1 MGIHGTLQVPEGEEE
16 QGAGWADGSNDP
28 DLRHTGQGSGEGFG
42 LNSDLWCNGCQV
54 GAIDHN
60 ICHWDRSATS
70 NKSNQIVS
78 IAMHLYR
85 DILVNP
91 SCTMAG
97 LASLNSSKQN
107 IIKIV
112 ASRSG
117 KLYRLL
123 DTLACVMTC
132 WIMVHYDTLHT
143 SALYGFVIVLMKH
156 VRVFCFLC
164 HGITGQSLD
173 LVSKGMSILIIY
185 HVICSF
191 FT

>member
-1 MGIHGTLQVPEGEEE
+1 
-16 QGAGWADGSNDP
+16 
-28 DLRHTGQGSGEGFG
+28 
-42 LNSDLWCNGCQV
+42 
-54 GAIDHN
+54 
-60 ICHWDRSATS
+60 
-70 NKSNQIVS
+70 
-78 IAMHLYR
+78 MHLYR

-117 KLYRLL
+117 KLYRNQ

-132 WIMVHYDTLHT
+132 WIMVHYDKLHT
-143 SALYGFVIVLMKH
+143 SALYGFAIVLMKH

-173 LVSKGMSILIIY
+173 LVSKGMSVLIIY